1 MTNELKQKKIVFNSS
16 ERDYSK
22 RLYKVSYQ
30 NYLTNEGLDI
40 FEKSRDELLE
50 KARQI
55 NKLESSKS

>member
-1 MTNELKQKKIVFNSS
+1 MTNELKQKKIVFNIS